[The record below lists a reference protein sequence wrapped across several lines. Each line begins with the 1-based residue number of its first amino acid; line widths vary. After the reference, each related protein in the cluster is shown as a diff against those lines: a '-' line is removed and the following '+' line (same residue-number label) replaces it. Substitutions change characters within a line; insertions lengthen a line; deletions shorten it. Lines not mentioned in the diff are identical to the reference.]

1 MTDAMMSLKIEKTPD
16 ADLLRRPERHE
27 QGTPKPLEP
36 AQEKAEVVAG
46 SGLRPLAPRS
56 TPQA

>member
-46 SGLRPLAPRS
+46 SGD
-56 TPQA
+56 